1 LANSTSQN
9 SNNDTG
15 VSKTTTWRDYFDL
28 CKPKV
33 VALLLLT
40 SVVGVVLASP
50 PGDISIFILLM
61 STLGIGL
68 GSAAGAA
75 INQIVERESDARMAR
90 TENRPLPQGRVSQQ
104 NAFIFAVLMAVASVF
119 VLTAWIN
126 TLTAVLTF
134 ASMIGYAVVYTMYL
148 KKATPQNIVIG
159 GLAGATPPFLGW
171 TSVTGSIDPH
181 GLLLVLIIYT
191 WTPPHFWALAIHRR
205 DDYAKVNLP
214 MLPVTHG
221 IEFTK
226 YSILGYTI
234 LMFMV
239 TLLPYLAYMRGELYL
254 VSAVLLGLYF
264 FYKVFMLMFS
274 DRKNAAISTFVYSIN
289 YLMLLFIAMVIDH
302 YFADSV
308 SQYLCQSFQYKCFYI
323 QS

>member
-1 LANSTSQN
+1 MTE
-9 SNNDTG
+9 
-15 VSKTTTWRDYFDL
+15 TTTQAASWRDYFDL

-40 SVVGVVLASP
+40 SIVGVVLASP
-50 PGDISIFILLM
+50 PGDVSLFVLIV

-68 GSAAGAA
+68 AAAAGAV
-75 INQIVERESDARMAR
+75 INQVVERESDARMAR
-90 TENRPLPQGRVSQQ
+90 TEGRPLPMGKVTQQ
-104 NAFIFAVLMAVASVF
+104 NAFIFAVMLAVASVF
-119 VLTAWIN
+119 ILTAWIN
-126 TLTAVLTF
+126 VLTAVLTF

-159 GLAGATPPFLGW
+159 GLAGATPPLLGW
-171 TSVTGSIDPH
+171 TSVTNSIDPH

-226 YSILGYTI
+226 YAILGYTI
-234 LMFMV
+234 LMILV
-239 TLLPYLAYMRGELYL
+239 TILPYLAYMRGLIYL
-254 VSAVLLGLYF
+254 GAALLLGLYF
-264 FYKVFMLMFS
+264 LYMVMQLMFTE
-274 DRKNAAISTFVYSIN
+274 RHNIAIKTFVYSIN
-289 YLMLLFIAMVIDH
+289 YLMLLFIAMVVDH
-302 YFADSV
+302 YLPI
-308 SQYLCQSFQYKCFYI
+308 YPG
-323 QS
+323 

>member
-1 LANSTSQN
+1 MSTDVETVDESSQM
-9 SNNDTG
+9 
-15 VSKTTTWRDYFDL
+15 KATWRDYFAL

-50 PGDISIFILLM
+50 PGDISLFVLFF

-90 TENRPLPQGRVSQQ
+90 TENRPLPKGRVSQQ
-104 NAFIFAVLMAVASVF
+104 NAFIFAVLLAAASVF

-126 TLTAVLTF
+126 VLTAVLTF

-159 GLAGATPPFLGW
+159 GLAGATPPLLGW
-171 TSVTGSIDPH
+171 TSVTDSVDAY

-239 TLLPYLAYMRGELYL
+239 TLLPYLIYMRGEIYL
-254 VSAVLLGLYF
+254 VSALLLGFYF

-274 DRKNAAISTFVYSIN
+274 GRKNAAISTFVYSIN
-289 YLMLLFIAMVIDH
+289 YLMLLFVAMVVDH
-302 YFADSV
+302 YFAGSV
-308 SQYLCQSFQYKCFYI
+308 SQYLCDNFQYKCF
-323 QS
+323 

>member
-1 LANSTSQN
+1 MANNTSTA
-9 SNNDTG
+9 THR
-15 VSKTTTWRDYFDL
+15 TTWRDYFDL

-40 SVVGVVLASP
+40 AVVGVVLASP
-50 PGDISIFILLM
+50 PGEISLRILIL

-68 GSAAGAA
+68 ASAAGAA

-90 TENRPLPQGRVSQQ
+90 TEGRPLPMGKVSQQ
-104 NAFIFAVLMAVASVF
+104 NAFIFAVLLACASMF
-119 VLTAWIN
+119 ILTAWIN
-126 TLTAVLTF
+126 VLTAALTF

-159 GLAGATPPFLGW
+159 GLAGATPPLLGW
-171 TSVTGSIDPH
+171 TSVTDSIDPH

-226 YSILGYTI
+226 YAILGYTI
-234 LMFMV
+234 LMIMV
-239 TLLPYLAYMRGELYL
+239 TILPYLAYMRGMIYL
-254 VSAVLLGLYF
+254 VAAVLLGVYF
-264 FYKVFMLMFS
+264 LYKVFLLMFS
-274 DRKNAAISTFVYSIN
+274 GRENAAIRTFVYSIN
-289 YLMLLFIAMVIDH
+289 YLMLLFISMVVDH
-302 YFADSV
+302 YFNTDLIYFIS
-308 SQYLCQSFQYKCFYI
+308 SLN
-323 QS
+323 

>member
-1 LANSTSQN
+1 MTEASVQS
-9 SNNDTG
+9 
-15 VSKTTTWRDYFDL
+15 TTWRDYFDL

-40 SVVGVVLASP
+40 SIVGVVLASP
-50 PGDISIFILLM
+50 PYQISLFILVM

-68 GSAAGAA
+68 AAAAGAA
-75 INQIVERESDARMAR
+75 INQIVERENDSKMAR
-90 TENRPLPQGRVSQQ
+90 TEGRPLPQGKVSQQ
-104 NAFIFAVLMAVASVF
+104 NAFIFAVLLAAISMF
-119 VLTAWIN
+119 ILTGFIN
-126 TLTAVLTF
+126 VLTAVLTF

-159 GLAGATPPFLGW
+159 GLAGATPPLLGW
-171 TSVTGSIDPH
+171 TAVTNSIDPQ

-226 YSILGYTI
+226 YAILGYTI
-234 LMFMV
+234 LMILV
-239 TLLPYLAYMRGELYL
+239 TILPYLTYMRGLIYL
-254 VSAVLLGLYF
+254 VSALLLGGYFLYMVL
-264 FYKVFMLMFS
+264 KLMFAEQS
-274 DRKNAAISTFVYSIN
+274 NTAIKTFVYSIN
-289 YLMLLFIAMVIDH
+289 YLMLLFIAMVVDH
-302 YFADSV
+302 YFPI
-308 SQYLCQSFQYKCFYI
+308 YPG
-323 QS
+323 

>member
-1 LANSTSQN
+1 MANSTSQN
-9 SNNDTG
+9 SMNDND
-15 VSKTTTWRDYFDL
+15 VSKSASWRDYFDL

-50 PGDISIFILLM
+50 PGDISIFILII

-68 GSAAGAA
+68 GAAAGAT
-75 INQIVERESDARMAR
+75 INQVVEREIDARMAR

-134 ASMIGYAVVYTMYL
+134 SSMIGYAVVYTMYL

-159 GLAGATPPFLGW
+159 GLAGATPPLLGW

-289 YLMLLFIAMVIDH
+289 YLMLLFIAMVLDH
-302 YFADSV
+302 YFAGSV
-308 SQYLCQSFQYKCFYI
+308 SQYLCQSFQYKCF
-323 QS
+323 

>member
-1 LANSTSQN
+1 MDNSSSQN
-9 SNNDTG
+9 SNNDNA
-15 VSKTTTWRDYFDL
+15 VLKSASWRDYFDL

-90 TENRPLPQGRVSQQ
+90 TENRPMPQGRVSQQ
-104 NAFIFAVLMAVASVF
+104 NAFIFAVLMATASVF

-134 ASMIGYAVVYTMYL
+134 ASMIGYAVIYTMYL

-159 GLAGATPPFLGW
+159 GLAGATPPLLGW
-171 TSVTGSIDPH
+171 TSVTGSVDAH

-239 TLLPYLAYMRGELYL
+239 TLLPYLAYMRGEIYL
-254 VSAVLLGLYF
+254 ISAVLLGLYF

-289 YLMLLFIAMVIDH
+289 YLMLLFIAMVVDH

-308 SQYLCQSFQYKCFYI
+308 NQYLCQSFQYKCF
-323 QS
+323 

>member
-1 LANSTSQN
+1 MDNSSSQN
-9 SNNDTG
+9 LNNG
-15 VSKTTTWRDYFDL
+15 NVVKYATWRDYYDL
-28 CKPKV
+28 CKPRV

-40 SVVGVVLASP
+40 SMVGVILASR

-68 GSAAGAA
+68 GAAAGAA
-75 INQIVERESDARMAR
+75 INQVVERKSDARMAR
-90 TENRPLPQGRVSQQ
+90 TKNRPLPKGRVTQQ
-104 NAFIFAVLMAVASVF
+104 NAFVFAVLMAVASIVI
-119 VLTAWIN
+119 LTLWVN
-126 TLTAVLTF
+126 VLTAVLTF

-159 GLAGATPPFLGW
+159 GLAGATPPLLGW
-171 TSVTGSIDPH
+171 TSVTNSIDPH

-239 TLLPYLAYMRGELYL
+239 TLLPYLAYMRGEIYL

-264 FYKVFMLMFS
+264 FYKVFLLMFS
-274 DRKNAAISTFVYSIN
+274 DKKNAAISTFVYSIN
-289 YLMLLFIAMVIDH
+289 YLLLLFVAMVVDH
-302 YFADSV
+302 YYAVEV
-308 SQYLCQSFQYKCFYI
+308 SRFLCESFQYKCY
-323 QS
+323 

>member
-1 LANSTSQN
+1 MDNSSSQN
-9 SNNDTG
+9 PDHVNTSER
-15 VSKTTTWRDYFDL
+15 TTWRDYFDL

-50 PGDISIFILLM
+50 PGDISLFVLIM

-90 TENRPLPQGRVSQQ
+90 TENRPLPRGRVSQQ

-119 VLTAWIN
+119 VLTAWVN
-126 TLTAVLTF
+126 VLTAVLTF

-159 GLAGATPPFLGW
+159 GLAGATPPLLGW
-171 TSVTGSIDPH
+171 TSVTDSIDPH

-239 TLLPYLAYMRGELYL
+239 TLLPYLAYMRGEIYL

-289 YLMLLFIAMVIDH
+289 YLMLLFVAMVVDH
-302 YFADSV
+302 YFSADV
-308 SQYLCQSFQYKCFYI
+308 SRYLCDSFQYKCY
-323 QS
+323 

>member
-1 LANSTSQN
+1 MTEDNKNKITAAPTI
-9 SNNDTG
+9 TG
-15 VSKTTTWRDYFDL
+15 NASWRDYFEL

-33 VALLLLT
+33 VALLILT

-50 PGDISIFILLM
+50 PGKISLFVLIVANIGIA
-61 STLGIGL
+61 LGA
-68 GSAAGAA
+68 AAGAA
-75 INQIVERESDARMAR
+75 INMIVERESDARMAR
-90 TENRPLPQGRVSQQ
+90 TENRPLPQGKVTQK
-104 NAFIFAVLMAVASVF
+104 NAFIFALLLAVSSVF
-119 VLTAWIN
+119 ILTAWIN

-134 ASMIGYAVVYTMYL
+134 ASMIGYAVIYTMYL

-159 GLAGATPPFLGW
+159 GLAGATPPLLGW
-171 TSVTGSIDPH
+171 VAVTNSIDPH

-226 YSILGYTI
+226 YSILAYTV
-234 LMFMV
+234 LMFMS
-239 TLLPYLAYMRGELYL
+239 TLLPYLIFLRGWIYL
-254 VSAVLLGLYF
+254 VAAVVLGAYF

-274 DRKNAAISTFVYSIN
+274 KRENAAITTFVYSIN
-289 YLMLLFIAMVIDH
+289 YLMLLFIAMVVDH
-302 YFADSV
+302 YVLTPAT
-308 SQYLCQSFQYKCFYI
+308 
-323 QS
+323 

>member
-1 LANSTSQN
+1 MAVNTNSI
-9 SNNDTG
+9 
-15 VSKTTTWRDYFDL
+15 KTDPIKAGKATWRDYYDL

-50 PGDISIFILLM
+50 PGGISLFILVV
-61 STLGIGL
+61 STIGIGL
-68 GSAAGAA
+68 GAAAGAA
-75 INQIVERESDARMAR
+75 INQIVERESDSRMAR
-90 TENRPLPQGRVSQQ
+90 TENRPLPKGRVSQQ
-104 NAFIFAVLMAVASVF
+104 NAFIFAVMMATASVF
-119 VLTAWIN
+119 ILTAWIN
-126 TLTAVLTF
+126 VLTAVLTF
-134 ASMIGYAVVYTMYL
+134 LSMIGYAVVYTMYL

-159 GLAGATPPFLGW
+159 GLAGATPPLLGW
-171 TSVTGSIDPH
+171 TAVTGSVDPQ

-226 YSILGYTI
+226 YSILGYTV
-234 LMFMV
+234 LMFISTM
-239 TLLPYLAYMRGELYL
+239 LPYLAYMRGEIYL

-274 DRKNAAISTFVYSIN
+274 SRKNAAISTFVYSIN
-289 YLMLLFIAMVIDH
+289 YLMLLFIAMVVDH
-302 YFADSV
+302 YYAFDV
-308 SQYLCQSFQYKCFYI
+308 SRYLCESFQYKCF
-323 QS
+323 

>member
-1 LANSTSQN
+1 MTEDNKTQN
-9 SNNDTG
+9 KISEQIPIVAGNA
-15 VSKTTTWRDYFDL
+15 SWRDYFEL

-33 VALLLLT
+33 IALLILT

-50 PGDISIFILLM
+50 PGEISLFVLIVANIGIA
-61 STLGIGL
+61 LGA
-68 GSAAGAA
+68 AAGAA
-75 INQIVERESDARMAR
+75 INMIVERESDARMAR
-90 TENRPLPQGRVSQQ
+90 TENRPLPQGKVTQK
-104 NAFIFAVLMAVASVF
+104 NAFIFALLLAVSSVF
-119 VLTAWIN
+119 ILTAWIN

-134 ASMIGYAVVYTMYL
+134 ASMIGYAVIYTMYL

-159 GLAGATPPFLGW
+159 GLAGAMPPLLGW
-171 TSVTGSIDPH
+171 VAVTNSIDPH

-226 YSILGYTI
+226 YSILAYTV
-234 LMFMV
+234 LMFMS
-239 TLLPYLAYMRGELYL
+239 TLLPYLIFLRGWIYL
-254 VSAVLLGLYF
+254 VAALVLGAYF

-274 DRKNAAISTFVYSIN
+274 DRENTAISTFVYSIN
-289 YLMLLFIAMVIDH
+289 YLMLLFVAMVVDH
-302 YFADSV
+302 YVLTPAT
-308 SQYLCQSFQYKCFYI
+308 
-323 QS
+323 

>member
-1 LANSTSQN
+1 MNTE
-9 SNNDTG
+9 
-15 VSKTTTWRDYFDL
+15 TTQPVKASWRDYYDL

-33 VALLLLT
+33 IALLLLT
-40 SVVGVVLASP
+40 AIIGFILASP
-50 PGDISIFILLM
+50 PYDVDMPLL
-61 STLGIGL
+61 LAAIVGIGL
-68 GSAAGAA
+68 GSAAGAV
-75 INQIVERESDARMAR
+75 INMVVERESDAKMAR

-104 NAFIFAVLMAVASVF
+104 NAFIFAMLLVVGSVF
-119 VLTAWIN
+119 VLTVWVN
-126 TLTAVLTF
+126 MLTAILTF
-134 ASMIGYAVVYTMYL
+134 ASMIGYAVIYTMYL

-159 GLAGATPPFLGW
+159 GLAGATPPLLGW
-171 TSVTGSIDPH
+171 TAVTNSIDPG

-234 LMFMV
+234 LMIMV
-239 TLLPYLAYMRGELYL
+239 TLLPYLAFMRGWIYL
-254 VSAVLLGLYF
+254 LAAVLLGGYF
-264 FYKVFMLMFS
+264 LYKVLVLMFS
-274 DRKNAAISTFVYSIN
+274 KHEKAAIQTFVYSIN

-302 YFADSV
+302 YV
-308 SQYLCQSFQYKCFYI
+308 LTPV
-323 QS
+323 

>member
-1 LANSTSQN
+1 MKTNTTATALQ
-9 SNNDTG
+9 
-15 VSKTTTWRDYFDL
+15 TTTWRDYYDL
-28 CKPKV
+28 CKPRV

-40 SVVGVVLASP
+40 SIVGVVLASP
-50 PGDISIFILLM
+50 PGEISIFILIM

-68 GSAAGAA
+68 GAAAGAA
-75 INQIVERESDARMAR
+75 INQLVERESDAKMTR
-90 TENRPLPQGRVSQQ
+90 TENRPLPKGRVSQQ
-104 NAFIFAVLMAVASVF
+104 NAFIFAILMAAASVF
-119 VLTAWIN
+119 ILTAWIN

-134 ASMIGYAVVYTMYL
+134 ASMIGYAVIYTMYL

-159 GLAGATPPFLGW
+159 GIAGATPPLLGW
-171 TSVTGSIDPH
+171 TSVTGAVDPH

-226 YSILGYTI
+226 YSILAYTI

-239 TLLPYLAYMRGELYL
+239 TLLPYLAYMRGEFYL
-254 VSAVLLGLYF
+254 VSAVILGLYF
-264 FYKVFMLMFS
+264 FYKVFLLMFS
-274 DRKNAAISTFVYSIN
+274 SRRNAAISTFVYSIN
-289 YLMLLFIAMVIDH
+289 YLMMLFIAMVIDQ
-302 YFADSV
+302 YFSV
-308 SQYLCQSFQYKCFYI
+308 EINQFLCGTLQYNCF
-323 QS
+323 